1 MRRAGDVKIGKR
13 SERCDRRYHLGRRYH
28 LCAQCANSSRWVRQ
42 RVCLRISLPGV
53 WSLAWSLARCAGS
66 RPECSRFA
74 ACRITGGRQFE
85 SACEVALS
93 DDGHNRGHKRAD
105 RAWRPCWTSLKS
117 TQFDRFRLPLRA
129 TRVDETDT
137 ALSVPRSQLFIDG
150 LTAPHRWQVAMCT
163 IRRVSDRLLPA
174 KMKPRDQIWTPN
186 AQRAKLECMHL
197 LMCGCLLH
205 QNRCTQSLTSTPLS
219 HPDNSG
225 IPASRIPFLRL
236 PRATRARYVGHV
248 HLLLPARSFV
258 VARRPLLLWFVHVS
272 VNRISMQIRRY
283 TGCWRCTDRKQASG
297 TLALLHC
304 ILIRIRI
311 SLLPR
316 IPFYLFTSVLTLTRP
331 NPPAKANHVLHPVGP
346 QFAPWPWK
354 HYLRASRP
362 RTAEAKPRGPCCRT
376 PLATVAERPRRH
388 HSRP

>member
-1 MRRAGDVKIGKR
+1 
-13 SERCDRRYHLGRRYH
+13 
-28 LCAQCANSSRWVRQ
+28 
-42 RVCLRISLPGV
+42 
-53 WSLAWSLARCAGS
+53 
-66 RPECSRFA
+66 
-74 ACRITGGRQFE
+74 
-85 SACEVALS
+85 
-93 DDGHNRGHKRAD
+93 
-105 RAWRPCWTSLKS
+105 
-117 TQFDRFRLPLRA
+117 
-129 TRVDETDT
+129 
-137 ALSVPRSQLFIDG
+137 
-150 LTAPHRWQVAMCT
+150 MCT

-297 TLALLHC
+297 TLANCFTASSSASASAFFPAFPSICLPQYLH
-304 ILIRIRI
+304 
-311 SLLPR
+311 LPG
-316 IPFYLFTSVLTLTRP
+316 LTHQLKPTMSCTP
-331 NPPAKANHVLHPVGP
+331 SGLNLHLGHGNIICEPPAPEPPKRSRA
-346 QFAPWPWK
+346 AP
-354 HYLRASRP
+354 
-362 RTAEAKPRGPCCRT
+362 
-376 PLATVAERPRRH
+376 VAEPRWHRSQKDH
-388 HSRP
+388 GDIIAGRDQQIQIGTGKRRTVNEIHESFSCLMIVPSPTRILRIMCSSLQKQTCFSCPV